1 MRFRGWSIASVA
13 VAIVL
18 SIAAS
23 GAARAEWPVPPA
35 GGGMLILAGHA
46 GDVMVTMRRFPL
58 RVTAIGSPDENGN
71 VWSFEVDMADLE
83 PNELRSWRVTFV
95 SGELFAYVFQVR
107 ENVGTTVT
115 VTSLDGPLNGIA
127 VGDGMLVEQVQ
138 MQRPAPQ
145 MRNPPLA
152 GA

>member
-1 MRFRGWSIASVA
+1 MRLRRSWIVSLVVA
-13 VAIVL
+13 FGL
-18 SIAAS
+18 SIAAA

-35 GGGMLILAGHA
+35 GGGVLILTGHA
-46 GDVMVTMRRFPL
+46 GDAMVTMRRFPL
-58 RVTAIGSPDENGN
+58 RVTAVGSPDENGN
-71 VWSFEVDMADLE
+71 VWSFEIDMTDLA
-83 PNELRSWRVTFV
+83 PNELRSWRITFV
-95 SGELFAYVFQVR
+95 SGALFAYVFQVR
-107 ENVGTTVT
+107 ENAGTSVT

-145 MRNPPLA
+145 MRNPPPA

>member
-71 VWSFEVDMADLE
+71 VWSFEVDMAGPE
-83 PNELRSWRVTFV
+83 PNQSRSR
-95 SGELFAYVFQVR
+95 R
-107 ENVGTTVT
+107 
-115 VTSLDGPLNGIA
+115 
-127 VGDGMLVEQVQ
+127 
-138 MQRPAPQ
+138 
-145 MRNPPLA
+145 
-152 GA
+152 